1 MKRWTDVRSGE
12 ALSYTDFGDRQIE
25 TPRGNSGRF
34 LLEMLGFLV
43 TNLQTLSL
51 KGKVMIDIASASGMD
66 AVLPKGLE
74 GILSERD
81 QLLNRLPAKKI
92 LEIFE
97 NRESKVFVDK
107 LGAMKAAQAGL
118 PVPFLATI
126 LSLLFPVLLVS
137 VVILP
142 FFTEWYWSLVAL
154 FAGISCFKGSR
165 TITVNSVRSAALKN
179 PKMLEILM
187 GQGVVYFR
195 LI

>member
-1 MKRWTDVRSGE
+1 
-12 ALSYTDFGDRQIE
+12 
-25 TPRGNSGRF
+25 
-34 LLEMLGFLV
+34 
-43 TNLQTLSL
+43 
-51 KGKVMIDIASASGMD
+51 MIDIASARGMD
-66 AVLPKGLE
+66 TALPKGLE

-126 LSLLFPVLLVS
+126 LSLLFPALLVS